1 MEPSVAE
8 KEKFRFSL
16 RHLVIIGV
24 LALAFSIS
32 FVIRSQPIEYGFELN
47 EFDPF
52 FNYRATEF
60 IVNNGLAEYFSW
72 HDDRSWHPQGRNVS
86 ATSQAMLH
94 ITAAMTYQ
102 TFGGDSPLYDFT
114 ILFPVIFGSLTTIV
128 VFALVRVIGGTL
140 SGLFASLLFSVSV
153 PVLMRGTLGWFK
165 SEPLGLFYGLLGT
178 YLILSGIKSGNHKI
192 ASGKIIGS
200 GILLAF
206 GLASWG
212 GNQFFIIPLGAF
224 FLALPFLRSD
234 YRFQIWAIPT
244 FTVSFVLTVLAFER
258 PGMGFV
264 TGIGGFAIIG
274 PTVFLV
280 ICNFVQ
286 LASKDHAFRNGLL
299 LLAGTLATG
308 TAVIAASFSS
318 NILSIPS
325 FRYLNAINPFLTTS
339 NPLVDSVSEHATTT
353 LAHSFFFH
361 SVLMIFAG
369 LGVWIILHKSPPLNS
384 KNTDMF
390 GFSLI
395 LGIAGVYISS
405 AFIRL
410 ELFASVGI
418 IILASVGL
426 SKIFMVAFKEK
437 NPGMVTK
444 SALAG
449 GIFVLLFSPLVLP
462 AQGNWIDAGAFPP
475 VILNGGT
482 QFGVTSNDWPAA
494 LYWISANTPQDS
506 VIAAWWDYGYWIT
519 TVSDRKTLADNAT
532 LDSQRIQD
540 IARAF
545 LSSPDDSWRQL
556 RGMGADYVVVF
567 VSSSLVQ
574 TDSIPL
580 YQLTGGGDESKKH
593 WFIRIAEEPT
603 SKYLYADQFSG
614 TPHFW
619 DNTMLG
625 KVIPYAPLIYY
636 DEDARQD
643 YASWQPGTTGLYVKE
658 VKYPSDGDGPFRL
671 AYASPSYVQESPVS
685 IGVFVYEINKDY
697 VP

>member
-1 MEPSVAE
+1 LEPSVVG

-16 RHLVIIGV
+16 RHLAIVGV
-24 LALAFSIS
+24 LALAFSAS

-60 IVNNGLAEYFSW
+60 IVNNGMAEYFSW
-72 HDDRSWHPQGRNVS
+72 HDDRSWHPEGRDVS
-86 ATSQAMLH
+86 ATSQVMLH
-94 ITAAMTYQ
+94 ITAAITYQ
-102 TFGGDSPLYDFT
+102 MFGGDSTLYDFT
-114 ILFPVIFGSLTTIV
+114 ILFPVIFGSLTAVV

-153 PVLMRGTLGWFK
+153 PVLIRGTLGWFK

-178 YLILSGIKSGNHKI
+178 YLLLSGIKSENRRV
-192 ASGKIIGS
+192 ALGKMVGS

-212 GNQFFIIPLGAF
+212 GNQFFIIPIGVF

-234 YRFQIWAIPT
+234 HKFQIWAIPA
-244 FTVSFVLTVLAFER
+244 FTASFILTVLAFER

-264 TGIGGFAIIG
+264 AGIGGFAIIG
-274 PTVFLV
+274 PTAFLV
-280 ICNFVQ
+280 VCNLVK
-286 LASKDHAFRNGLL
+286 LISKDHALRNGLL
-299 LLAGTLATG
+299 LLAGTAAAG
-308 TAVIAASFSS
+308 VAVIAASFSS
-318 NILSIPS
+318 NILNIPA
-325 FRYLNAINPFLTTS
+325 FRYLNAVNPFLTTS

-369 LGVWIILHKSPPLNS
+369 LGIWIILHKNSSLNP
-384 KNTDMF
+384 KNADLF

-395 LGIAGVYISS
+395 LGISGVYVSS

-418 IILASVGL
+418 IVLASVGL
-426 SKIFMVAFKEK
+426 SRIFLAAFRESS
-437 NPGMVTK
+437 PGAVTK
-444 SALAG
+444 YALAG
-449 GIFVLLFSPLVLP
+449 GVFVLLFSPLVLP

-475 VILNGGT
+475 IILNGGT

-494 LYWISANTPQDS
+494 LHWISENTPRDS

-519 TVSDRKTLADNAT
+519 AVSDRKTLADNAT
-532 LDSQRIQD
+532 FDSQRIRD

-556 RGMGADYVVVF
+556 RGMGADYVLVF
-567 VSSSLVQ
+567 VSSSMVQ
-574 TDSIPL
+574 TDSVPL

-593 WFIRIAEEPT
+593 WFIRIAEEPIP
-603 SKYLYADQFSG
+603 KYLHDDQFSG

-619 DNTMLG
+619 ENTMLG
-625 KVIPYAPLIYY
+625 WMIPYAPLVYY
-636 DEDARQD
+636 DEAAQQD
-643 YASWQPGTTGLYVKE
+643 YLTYRPGTTGLYVKE
-658 VKYPSDGDGPFRL
+658 VKYPPEGDGPFRL
-671 AYASPSYVQESPVS
+671 AYASPSYVQEGPVS